1 MPLSPVVGASLI
13 SGGASLLGNAFTN
26 FMNSQSVDEQ
36 YRRNFDMMRYQNDF
50 NVQQQNKMLE
60 YNLPIN
66 QRKRFEAAGINPYM
80 ALSSMN
86 PGSIQSSLQSASA
99 NPTSAKQFSEP
110 PISEA
115 FNNYL
120 SSQLQA
126 AQIRNLNATAES
138 QEISNKTQARRQG
151 IEIRVLEEN
160 LHGLVNTNKINDDT
174 RELQEQMISLG
185 VDNARAN
192 LAIQQ
197 VQEKILNFDL
207 GIKKE
212 YEAAQIKVAI
222 YSSFVQNY
230 ATIANVAI
238 NQQNANTNSYNA
250 RTNRINV
257 NNNYKLGLQ
266 ANQIARYNAITNR
279 MDVNNRNILG
289 WQQIYLQRRQMH
301 AVLKNMD
308 ASTLKILSENK
319 GIKIDNKWKDAI
331 HAANVSLMNN
341 MMNFNDEKLFY
352 ENRDQFLNSVIPWY

>member
-1 MPLSPVVGASLI
+1 MSLPLVGASLI

-86 PGSIQSSLQSASA
+86 PGSIQSSLQSAAA
-99 NPTSAKQFSEP
+99 NPTPAKQFSEP

-151 IEIRVLEEN
+151 LEVKLLEEN

-212 YEAAQIKVAI
+212 YEAAQIKVAL
-222 YSSFVQNY
+222 YTSFVQNY

-257 NNNYKLGLQ
+257 NNNYKLGLE
-266 ANQIARYNAITNR
+266 ANQIARYNANTNRYNAVTNR
-279 MDVNNRNILG
+279 M
-289 WQQIYLQRRQMH
+289 QMH
-301 AVLKNMD
+301 AVVKNMD
-308 ASTLKILSENK
+308 ASTLKILAETK
-319 GIKIDNKWKDAI
+319 GIKIDNTWKDSI

-352 ENRDQFLNSVIPWY
+352 ENRGQFLNSIIPWY

>member
-1 MPLSPVVGASLI
+1 MPLPLVGASLI

-86 PGSIQSSLQSASA
+86 PGSIQSSLQSAAA
-99 NPTSAKQFSEP
+99 NPTPAKQFSEP

-120 SSQLQA
+120 SSQLQT

-151 IEIRVLEEN
+151 LEVHILEES
-160 LHGLVNTNKINDDT
+160 LHGLINTNKINDDT

-192 LAIQQ
+192 LAIAN
-197 VQEKILNFDL
+197 VQTEILKFDL
-207 GIKKE
+207 AIKNK
-212 YEAAQIKVAI
+212 YEAAQIKAALFT
-222 YSSFVQNY
+222 SFVQNY

-266 ANQIARYNAITNR
+266 ANQIARYNAVTNR

-301 AVLKNMD
+301 EVLKNMD
-308 ASTLKILSENK
+308 ASTSKIISETT
-319 GIKIDNKWKDAI
+319 GIKIDNNYKDAI
-331 HAANVSLMNN
+331 HEANLKLIKNTIDMSVLKTGFDVLSGVSK
-341 MMNFNDEKLFY
+341 FIY
-352 ENRDQFLNSVIPWY
+352 

>member
-99 NPTSAKQFSEP
+99 NPTPAKQFSEP

-120 SSQLQA
+120 SSQLQT

-138 QEISNKTQARRQG
+138 QEISNKVQERRQG
-151 IEIRVLEEN
+151 LEVKLLEEN
-160 LHGLVNTNKINDDT
+160 LHGLVNTNEISDDT
-174 RELQEQMISLG
+174 LELQKQMISLG
-185 VDNARAN
+185 VDNARAD
-192 LAIQQ
+192 LAIKD

-207 GIKKE
+207 GIKNK
-212 YEAAQIKVAI
+212 YEEAQVLVAI

-238 NQQNANTNSYNA
+238 NQQNANTNRYNA
-250 RTNRINV
+250 VTNRINV
-257 NNNYKLGLQ
+257 NNNYKLGLE
-266 ANQIARYNAITNR
+266 ANQIARYNANTNRYNAVTNR
-279 MDVNNRNILG
+279 M
-289 WQQIYLQRRQMH
+289 QMH
-301 AVLKNMD
+301 AVLKNMN

-319 GIKIDNKWKDAI
+319 GIKIDNAWKDAI
-331 HAANVSLMNN
+331 NAANISLINN
-341 MMNFNDEKLFY
+341 TMDFNNEKLWLEKKSQIFK
-352 ENRDQFLNSVIPWY
+352 FVPWW